1 MIEELVAAAQNE
13 TLLRVCS
20 LLSGILVGPLI
31 LNWLKELE
39 KRRKKNP

>member
-1 MIEELVAAAQNE
+1 MIEELLTAAQNE

-20 LLSGILVGPLI
+20 FISGVLCGPLI
-31 LNWLKELE
+31 LNWLKDFE